1 MYRLFLTI
9 TCVLFFC
16 LGCQPKITDM
26 NIKIEIVSWWN
37 NPDVDDV
44 IITDIAQDKKTA
56 KVSAMLIVLDDTLRE
71 FIYKFEKFQKS
82 WKIIEGPDDMLR
94 SVLSSYIDELK
105 LNKLKANMHTLQLAV
120 EDFSMRANDKYPK
133 NFTVKVKEIFLNCQP
148 DDSSFSVMSAMDDI
162 GQYLRNP
169 YNYNKSTVFSSRKHP
184 WDWSLDYIGKAVYF
198 PMGIKNNYATAYII
212 KGSTDKK
219 FISLTLKSSNVKSWR

>member
-1 MYRLFLTI
+1 MNRLYLI
-9 TCVLFFC
+9 VVCVLVSC
-16 LGCQPKITDM
+16 LGCQSKITDM

-37 NPDVDDV
+37 NPDIDDV
-44 IITDIAQDKKTA
+44 FITDLAQYKNTA

-94 SVLSSYIDELK
+94 SLLSSYVDELK
-105 LNKLKANMHTLQLAV
+105 LNKLKANMHTLQLTV

-133 NFTVKVKEIFLNCQP
+133 NFTIKVKEIFPNCQP
-148 DDSSFSVMSAMDDI
+148 DDSSFSVMDDFI
-162 GQYLRNP
+162 QRLCNP
-169 YNYNKSTVFSSRKHP
+169 YNRNKSAVFPSKKHP
-184 WDWSLDYIGKAVYF
+184 WDWSLDYVGKAVYF
-198 PMGIKNNYATAYII
+198 PMGKKNNYATAYII

-219 FISLTLKSSNVKSWR
+219 FISLVLKSSNVKSWR